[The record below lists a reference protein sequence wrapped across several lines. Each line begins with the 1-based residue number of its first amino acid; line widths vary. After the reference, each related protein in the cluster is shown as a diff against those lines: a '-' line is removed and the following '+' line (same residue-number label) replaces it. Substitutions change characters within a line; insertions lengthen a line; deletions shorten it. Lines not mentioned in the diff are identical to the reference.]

1 MERHALTFPVRPGS
15 ADAVRRVLS
24 EYPRPQTHIGNGCRL
39 LATSVFLWEN
49 HVVRVIDV
57 EGPLPVVMRH
67 LANDP
72 AIRETE
78 EKLNPLL
85 VRPRDFSDPESV
97 GWFFRRA
104 MMTRVVHQ
112 EASPT
117 PRMPRGK
124 RTRVALRYP
133 VRPGRGEAAARIF
146 AWGQSLP
153 LGAALRTGLAGTT
166 VFRHG
171 DFVVR
176 VLDVEGDADEAI
188 ERLGPTVIG
197 GPTAAA
203 LTELLEPGCNLAT
216 AAGRAKFL
224 AEARLTLVTHREAD
238 GTARGTDLGA
248 DFPSSS

>member
-1 MERHALTFPVRPGS
+1 MERHALTFPVKPGS
-15 ADAVRRVLS
+15 VDAVRQVLS
-24 EYPRPQTHIGNGCRL
+24 EYPRPQTEIGNGCRL
-39 LATSVFLWEN
+39 LATSVFLWQN

-57 EGPLPVVMRH
+57 DGPLPLVMRH

-72 AIRETE
+72 AIRATE

-104 MMTRVVHQ
+104 MMTRVVHH
-112 EASPT
+112 EA
-117 PRMPRGK
+117 MPAPGAPVR
-124 RTRVALRYP
+124 RTRVAFRYP
-133 VRPGRGEAAARIF
+133 VRAGRGEAAARIF

-153 LGAALRTGLAGTT
+153 LGAALRTGLTGTT

-188 ERLGPTVIG
+188 DRLGPTVVG

-203 LTELLEPGCNLAT
+203 LTELLEPGWNLAT

-224 AEARLTLVTHREAD
+224 AESRLTLVTHREAD
-238 GTARGTDLGA
+238 GAARGTDLGA